1 MFSFVFFTTFAV
13 KQNLYLPQ
21 KAGKHNPVIF
31 QMDEQK
37 RLQKIVS
44 DSAGNK
50 TQGPNHMSDLH
61 EMYSNQE
68 KMYFLK
74 VFWTAAE

>member
-1 MFSFVFFTTFAV
+1 
-13 KQNLYLPQ
+13 
-21 KAGKHNPVIF
+21 
-31 QMDEQK
+31 MDEQK

-44 DSAGNK
+44 DSVGNK